1 MKTYIINFTNG
12 SRIRITGDPVEATQQ
27 DDSVVAIH
35 NGTDVYNIQR
45 ENVLYWSVSDEDS
58 QTTTVDDVGNT
69 SDSLTKRQNN
79 ILDGM
84 SRGKT
89 NKAIAYE
96 LGYSESTIRQESMVI
111 YRMLGVSGREEAA
124 EVTRLDKPVQVR

>member
-1 MKTYIINFTNG
+1 MKTYVINFTNG